1 MKCGCPTCNWHAYSG
16 YEQINITATEIL
28 PYYFEILQY
37 MNSETVDLWQYF
49 LTCTVT
55 RIIFTTWTK
64 NLYGNL
70 RLACHFSIGF
80 MKKNLNFLRIL
91 SSDMPKFGSRLQHDK
106 VIGVDVSALQF
117 TTKAS
122 CSETANNHF
131 KTHANINLP
140 KVSGTTLV
148 LSSPNPH
155 SLLK

>member
-1 MKCGCPTCNWHAYSG
+1 
-16 YEQINITATEIL
+16 
-28 PYYFEILQY
+28 
-37 MNSETVDLWQYF
+37 
-49 LTCTVT
+49 
-55 RIIFTTWTK
+55 
-64 NLYGNL
+64 
-70 RLACHFSIGF
+70 